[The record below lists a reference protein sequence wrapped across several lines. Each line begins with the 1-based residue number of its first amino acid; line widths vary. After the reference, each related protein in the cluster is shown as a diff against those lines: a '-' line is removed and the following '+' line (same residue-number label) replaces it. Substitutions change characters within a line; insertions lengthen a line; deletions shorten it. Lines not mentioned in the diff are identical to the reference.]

1 LFIIKTYEIIKSL
14 ERECDPIKNSLF
26 LRIKYTQQEITHV
39 QSGSQKVSYFAFAA
53 SFAIL
58 SIIAV
63 TLSNQ
68 EAFGDGLTS
77 ETFSA
82 TLGDRNAEMLVQVN
96 PPILTD
102 ASRNDA
108 YILFRLYDANNNQTI
123 QYTTFFISVEK
134 GVGEDAETIMPP
146 TLFHTESG
154 LLRLKVQ
161 PAEGELQI
169 FGTQEQFLNAWVAD
183 PGGTVNIQGPLFL
196 EGGLYHLRVEIFG
209 VDNIRNIFADENIP
223 KFDSWLS
230 VGDVFT
236 QNVDYQ
242 GQPYNT
248 TIISYYDRV
257 GNFSFDGN
265 NQQFTWSMPFDWNVS
280 RIEDTNIF
288 VHEEVKIPKS
298 LAGIGDTTSFSATV
312 NGNPISGRMLAVD
325 PYSSQ
330 QELTLHYLINKN
342 DVINMASQVPQGDSD
357 MVFTLAPA
365 AGQVAQTTG
374 EILTDTGNINVVLEW
389 APDQLNANA
398 ESTLTLIFLDGFSGQ
413 RIADDVNYNLRVLDN
428 NGSQVY
434 SQTGLIAEGGTGIQ
448 TIDFPANENY
458 RVEVEVTA
466 IARDGQPIDQTR
478 NGIARGT
485 VVVPEFPSGSLV
497 TAAAVTGISSAVI
510 ILLRRFVKLAPGLG
524 L

>member
-1 LFIIKTYEIIKSL
+1 MCVRLSVCIYTRSF
-14 ERECDPIKNSLF
+14 F
-26 LRIKYTQQEITHV
+26 LRIKYTQQGIIHV
-39 QSGSQKVSYFAFAA
+39 QSGRQKVSYLVFAA
-53 SFAIL
+53 ALLVL

-63 TLSNQ
+63 TLPNQ
-68 EAFGDGLTS
+68 KAFGDGLTM

-82 TLGDRNAEMLVQVN
+82 TLGNRNAALLVQVN

-123 QYTTFFISVEK
+123 PYSTFFISVEK

-154 LLRLKVQ
+154 QLRLKVQ
-161 PAEGELQI
+161 PAEGQLQI

-196 EGGLYHLRVEIFG
+196 EGGIYHLRVEIFG
-209 VDNIRNIFADENIP
+209 VDNIRNIFPDENIP

-257 GNFSFDGN
+257 RDFSFDASSE
-265 NQQFTWSMPFDWNVS
+265 QFTWSMPFDWNVS

-288 VHEEVKIPKS
+288 VHEEVRIPKS
-298 LAGIGDTTSFSATV
+298 LAGIGNAASFSATV

-342 DVINMASQVPQGDSD
+342 DIVGMANRIPQGDSD
-357 MVFTLAPA
+357 MTFTLAPA
-365 AGQVAQTTG
+365 TGQAAQTTG
-374 EILTDTGNINVVLEW
+374 EILTDTGNINVVLQW
-389 APDQLNANA
+389 APDQLNANT
-398 ESTLTLIFLDGFSGQ
+398 ESTLTLSFHDGFSGE
-413 RIADDVNYNLRVLDN
+413 RIADDVNYNLRILDN

-434 SQTGLIAEGGTGIQ
+434 SQTGLVAEGGTGTQ

-458 RVEVEVTA
+458 RMEVEVTG
-466 IARDGQPIDQTR
+466 IARDGQSIDQTR
-478 NGIARGT
+478 NGIARGI
-485 VVVPEFPSGSLV
+485 VVVPEFPSGSLT
-497 TAAAVTGISSAVI
+497 TAAAVTGISGAII
-510 ILLRRFVKLAPGLG
+510 ILLRRFVKIVPGSG

>member
-1 LFIIKTYEIIKSL
+1 VRAGR
-14 ERECDPIKNSLF
+14 RE
-26 LRIKYTQQEITHV
+26 
-39 QSGSQKVSYFAFAA
+39 GSYFVFTAA
-53 SFAIL
+53 LAIL
-58 SIIAV
+58 SITAV
-63 TLSNQ
+63 ILPNSK
-68 EAFGDGLTS
+68 AFGDGLTM
-77 ETFSA
+77 ETFTA
-82 TLGDRNAEMLVQVN
+82 TLGGRSANLLVQVN

-123 QYTTFFISVEK
+123 KYSTFFVSIEK
-134 GVGEDAETIMPP
+134 GVGEDATTIMPP

-161 PAEGELQI
+161 PAEGDLKI
-169 FGTQEQFLNAWVAD
+169 SGNQEQFLNAWVAD

-196 EGGLYHLRVEIFG
+196 EGGIYHLKVEIFG
-209 VDNIRNIFADENIP
+209 VDSIRNIFAPDDTP

-257 GNFSFDGN
+257 RDFSFDGSN
-265 NQQFTWSMPFDWNVS
+265 ETFTWSMPFDWNVS
-280 RIEDTNIF
+280 RIKDTNIF

-298 LAGIGDTTSFSATV
+298 LTGIGDSSSFAATV
-312 NGNPISGRMLAVD
+312 NGNQISGRMLSVD

-330 QELTLHYLINKN
+330 QEVTLHYLINKN
-342 DVINMASQVPQGDSD
+342 DIIGMASTIPQGDSG
-357 MVFTLAPA
+357 MTFTLAPST
-365 AGQVAQTTG
+365 GQNTQTTG
-374 EILTDTGNINVVLEW
+374 EILTDSGNINVVLDW
-389 APDQLNANA
+389 TPDQLNATT
-398 ESTLTLIFLDGFSGQ
+398 ESTLTLGFLDGFSGE
-413 RIADDVNYNLRVLDN
+413 RIANNVNYNIRILDN

-434 SQTGLIAEGGTGIQ
+434 SQTGLVAEGGTDTQ

-458 RVEVEVTA
+458 RMEIQVTG
-466 IARDGQPIDQTR
+466 IARDGQSIDQTR

-485 VVVPEFPSGSLV
+485 VVVPEFSAG
-497 TAAAVTGISSAVI
+497 AAAATTILGITLSI
-510 ILLRRFVKLAPGLG
+510 ILLQRFSTRVPRLG
-524 L
+524 F

>member
-1 LFIIKTYEIIKSL
+1 
-14 ERECDPIKNSLF
+14 
-26 LRIKYTQQEITHV
+26 V
-39 QSGSQKVSYFAFAA
+39 QSGRQKVSYLVFAA
-53 SFAIL
+53 ALAVL

-63 TLSNQ
+63 TFSNQ
-68 EAFGDGLTS
+68 EAFGDGLTM
-77 ETFSA
+77 ETFTA
-82 TLGDRNAEMLVQVN
+82 TLGNRNAELLVQVN

-123 QYTTFFISVEK
+123 KYSTFFISIEK
-134 GVGEDAETIMPP
+134 GVGEDATTIMPP

-161 PAEGELQI
+161 PAEGDLKI
-169 FGTQEQFLNAWVAD
+169 FGTQEQFLSAWVAD

-196 EGGLYHLRVEIFG
+196 EGGIYHLKVEIFG
-209 VDNIRNIFADENIP
+209 VDSIRNIFADENIP

-236 QNVDYQ
+236 QNIDYQ

-257 GNFSFDGN
+257 RDFSFDGSSE
-265 NQQFTWSMPFDWNVS
+265 QFTWSMPFDWNVS

-298 LAGIGDTTSFSATV
+298 LAGIGDTTSFTATV
-312 NGNPISGRMLAVD
+312 NGNPISGRMLAID

-342 DVINMASQVPQGDSD
+342 DIVGMASGIPQGDSS
-357 MVFTLAPA
+357 MIFTLAPA
-365 AGQVAQTTG
+365 TGQAAQTTG
-374 EILTDTGNINVVLEW
+374 EILTDTGNINVVLQW
-389 APDQLNANA
+389 APDQLNANTQ
-398 ESTLTLIFLDGFSGQ
+398 STLTLSFHDGFSGE
-413 RIADDVNYNLRVLDN
+413 RIADDVNYNLRILDN

-434 SQTGLIAEGGTGIQ
+434 SQTGLVAGGGTGTQ

-458 RVEVEVTA
+458 RMEVEVTG
-466 IARDGQPIDQTR
+466 IARDGQSIDQTR
-478 NGIARGT
+478 NGIARGI
-485 VVVPEFPSGSLV
+485 VVVPEFPSGSLA
-497 TAAAVTGISSAVI
+497 TAAAVTGISGAII
-510 ILLRRFVKLAPGLG
+510 ILLRRFVKIVPGSG

>member
-1 LFIIKTYEIIKSL
+1 MSVRLCAHTYAMCSY
-14 ERECDPIKNSLF
+14 F
-26 LRIKYTQQEITHV
+26 LRIKYTHQEVIHV
-39 QSGSQKVSYFAFAA
+39 QSGRQKVSYFALAA
-53 SFAIL
+53 SFAVL
-58 SIIAV
+58 SITAV
-63 TLSNQ
+63 TFPNQ
-68 EAFGDGLTS
+68 IAFGDGLTM

-82 TLGDRNAEMLVQVN
+82 TLGNRNANLLVQVN

-123 QYTTFFISVEK
+123 KYTTLFVSIEK
-134 GVGEDAETIMPP
+134 GVGEDAQTIMPP

-161 PAEGELQI
+161 PTEGDLKI

-196 EGGLYHLRVEIFG
+196 EGGIYHLKVEIFG
-209 VDNIRNIFADENIP
+209 VDSIRNIFAPENTP

-257 GNFSFDGN
+257 RDFSFNGSK
-265 NQQFTWSMPFDWNVS
+265 QQFTWSMPFDWNAS
-280 RIEDTNIF
+280 RIEGTNIF

-298 LAGIGDTTSFSATV
+298 LPGIGDTTSFTATV
-312 NGNPISGRMLAVD
+312 NGNPISGRMLAID

-330 QELTLHYLINKN
+330 QALTLHYLLNKN
-342 DVINMASQVPQGDSD
+342 DIVGIASGIPQGSSG
-357 MVFTLAPA
+357 MTFTLAPA
-365 AGQVAQTTG
+365 TGQEMQTTG
-374 EILTDTGNINVVLEW
+374 ELFTDTGNINVVLEW
-389 APDQLNANA
+389 APSQLNANT
-398 ESTLTLIFLDGFSGQ
+398 ESTLTLNFLDGFSGQ
-413 RIADDVNYNLRVLDN
+413 KIADDVNYNLRVLDN

-434 SQTGLIAEGGTGIQ
+434 SQTGLVAEGGTGTQ

-466 IARDGQPIDQTR
+466 IARDGQTIDQTR

-485 VVVPEFPSGSLV
+485 VVVPEFPSGSLI
-497 TAAAVTGISSAVI
+497 TAAAVTGITSAI
-510 ILLRRFVKLAPGLG
+510 IIILRRFVKIVPDLG
-524 L
+524 LK

>member
-1 LFIIKTYEIIKSL
+1 MQTSFV
-14 ERECDPIKNSLF
+14 
-26 LRIKYTQQEITHV
+26 LRIKYTQHEVIDV
-39 QSGSQKVSYFAFAA
+39 RSGRQSISYFAFAA
-53 SFAIL
+53 AFAVL
-58 SIIAV
+58 LIITV
-63 TLSNQ
+63 TFTNQ
-68 EAFGDGLTS
+68 KALGDGLTS

-82 TLGDRNAEMLVQVN
+82 TLGDRNAELLVQVN

-108 YILFRLYDANNNQTI
+108 FVLFRLYDANNNQTI
-123 QYTTFFISVEK
+123 PYTTFFISVEK
-134 GVGEDAETIMPP
+134 GIGEDAETIMPP

-154 LLRLKVQ
+154 MLRLKVQ

-183 PGGTVNIQGPLFL
+183 PGGTVNVQGPLFL

-236 QNVDYQ
+236 QSIDYQ
-242 GQPYNT
+242 GQSYNT
-248 TIISYYDRV
+248 TVISYYDRV
-257 GNFSFDGN
+257 RDLSFDAN

-280 RIEDTNIF
+280 RLEDTNIF

-298 LAGIGDTTSFSATV
+298 LAGIGDTTSFTAAV

-330 QELTLHYLINKN
+330 QELTLHYLLNKN
-342 DVINMASQVPQGDSD
+342 DIISMASAVPQGDSD
-357 MVFTLAPA
+357 MIFTLAPA
-365 AGQVAQTTG
+365 TGQVAQTTG

-389 APDQLNANA
+389 APDQLNANTQ
-398 ESTLTLIFLDGFSGQ
+398 STLTLSFHDGFSGE
-413 RIADDVNYNLRVLDN
+413 RIVDDVNYNLRVFDN

-434 SQTGLIAEGGTGIQ
+434 SQTGLVAEGGTGMQ
-448 TIDFPANENY
+448 SIDFPANENY
-458 RVEVEVTA
+458 RMEVEVTG
-466 IARDGQPIDQTR
+466 IARDGQSIDQTR
-478 NGIARGT
+478 NGIARGA
-485 VVVPEFPSGSLV
+485 VVVPEFPSGSLA
-497 TAAAVTGISSAVI
+497 TAAAITGITGAI
-510 ILLRRFVKLAPGLG
+510 IVVLRRFVKIEPGSG

>member
-1 LFIIKTYEIIKSL
+1 V
-14 ERECDPIKNSLF
+14 R
-26 LRIKYTQQEITHV
+26 
-39 QSGSQKVSYFAFAA
+39 SGRQKVSYYFTFAA
-53 SFAIL
+53 AVSVL
-58 SIIAV
+58 SIIAI
-63 TLSNQ
+63 TFPNQ
-68 EAFGDGLTS
+68 KAFGDGLTS

-82 TLGDRNAEMLVQVN
+82 TLGDRNAELLVQVN

-108 YILFRLYDANNNQTI
+108 FILFRLYDANNNQTI

-134 GVGEDAETIMPP
+134 GIGEDAETIMPP

-209 VDNIRNIFADENIP
+209 VDNIRNIFSDENIP
-223 KFDSWLS
+223 RFDSWLS

-236 QNVDYQ
+236 ESVDFR
-242 GQPYNT
+242 GQSYNT
-248 TIISYYDRV
+248 TVISYYDRV
-257 GNFSFDGN
+257 RDLNFDAN

-288 VHEEVKIPKS
+288 VHEEVRIPKS
-298 LAGIGDTTSFSATV
+298 LAGIGDTTSFTAAV

-330 QELTLHYLINKN
+330 EELTLHYLLNKN
-342 DVINMASQVPQGDSD
+342 DIISMASGIPQGGSD
-357 MVFTLAPA
+357 MIFTLAPTT
-365 AGQVAQTTG
+365 GQVAQTTG

-389 APDQLNANA
+389 APDQLNANT
-398 ESTLTLIFLDGFSGQ
+398 ESTLTLSFYDGFSGQ
-413 RIADDVNYNLRVLDN
+413 RIVDDVNYNLRIFDN
-428 NGSQVY
+428 NGTQVY
-434 SQTGLIAEGGTGIQ
+434 GQTGLVAAGGSGMQ

-458 RVEVEVTA
+458 RMEAEVTG

-485 VVVPEFPSGSLV
+485 VVVPEFSTGSLV
-497 TAAAVTGISSAVI
+497 TPASITGITGAVI
-510 ILLRRFVKLAPGLG
+510 ILLRRFVK
-524 L
+524 

>member
-1 LFIIKTYEIIKSL
+1 
-14 ERECDPIKNSLF
+14 
-26 LRIKYTQQEITHV
+26 V
-39 QSGSQKVSYFAFAA
+39 QLGRQKVSCFAFAA
-53 SFAIL
+53 AFAVL
-58 SIIAV
+58 SVIAV
-63 TLSNQ
+63 TLTNQ
-68 EAFGDGLTS
+68 KVFGDGLTS
-77 ETFSA
+77 ETFTAS
-82 TLGDRNAEMLVQVN
+82 LGDRNAEMLVEVS

-102 ASRNDA
+102 QTRDEAS
-108 YILFRLYDANNNQTI
+108 ILFRLYDANTNQTI
-123 QYTTFFISVEK
+123 PFTTFFVSVEK
-134 GVGEDAETIMPP
+134 GIGEGAETIMPP

-161 PAEGELQI
+161 PAEGDLQI

-209 VDNIRNIFADENIP
+209 VDNIRNIFSSENIP

-236 QNVDYQ
+236 QTVDYQ
-242 GQPYNT
+242 GQSYNT
-248 TIISYYDRV
+248 TVISYYDRV
-257 GNFSFDGN
+257 RNFSFDAS
-265 NQQFTWSMPFDWNVS
+265 NQQFTWMMPFDWNIS

-298 LAGIGDTTSFSATV
+298 LSGIGNTTSFTATV
-312 NGNPISGRMLAVD
+312 NGDPISGRMLAVD

-342 DVINMASQVPQGDSD
+342 DIMNMASGIPQGDSD
-357 MVFTLAPA
+357 MIFTLAPA
-365 AGQVAQTTG
+365 TGQAAQTTG

-389 APDQLNANA
+389 APDQLNANT
-398 ESTLTLIFLDGFSGQ
+398 ESTLTLSFFDGFSGE
-413 RIADDVNYNLRVLDN
+413 RIRDDVNYNLRVFNN

-434 SQTGLIAEGGTGIQ
+434 SQTGLVAEGGNGTQ

-458 RVEVEVTA
+458 RMEVEVTG
-466 IARDGQPIDQTR
+466 IARDGQSIDQTR
-478 NGIARGT
+478 NGIARAV
-485 VVVPEFPSGSLV
+485 VVVPEFPSGSLA
-497 TAAAVTGISSAVI
+497 TAAAITGMTSAI
-510 ILLRRFVKLAPGLG
+510 IVVLRRFAKIVPGSG

>member
-1 LFIIKTYEIIKSL
+1 MRLGI
-14 ERECDPIKNSLF
+14 
-26 LRIKYTQQEITHV
+26 
-39 QSGSQKVSYFAFAA
+39 QKISYFVLAAAFAV
-53 SFAIL
+53 L

-63 TLSNQ
+63 TLPNQ
-68 EAFGDGLTS
+68 KAFGDGLTS
-77 ETFSA
+77 ETFTA
-82 TLGDRNAEMLVQVN
+82 TLGNRNAEMLVEVN

-102 ASRNDA
+102 ETRDEA
-108 YILFRLYDANNNQTI
+108 YMLFRLYDANTNETI
-123 QYTTFFISVEK
+123 PYTTFFISVEK
-134 GVGEDAETIMPP
+134 GIGEDAETIMPP

-161 PAEGELQI
+161 PAQGELQI

-196 EGGLYHLRVEIFG
+196 EGGLYYLRVEIFG
-209 VDNIRNIFADENIP
+209 VDNIRNIFTDENIP
-223 KFDSWLS
+223 EFDSWLS

-236 QNVDYQ
+236 QTVDYQ
-242 GQPYNT
+242 GQSYDT
-248 TIISYYDRV
+248 TVISYYDRV
-257 GNFSFDGN
+257 RNFSFDGS

-288 VHEEVKIPKS
+288 IHEEVKIPKS
-298 LAGIGDTTSFSATV
+298 LAGIGDTTSFAATV

-330 QELTLHYLINKN
+330 HELTLHYLINKN
-342 DVINMASQVPQGDSD
+342 DIISMASEIPEDDSD
-357 MVFTLAPA
+357 MIFTLAPST
-365 AGQVAQTTG
+365 GQDAQTTG

-389 APDQLNANA
+389 APDQLNANT
-398 ESTLTLIFLDGFSGQ
+398 ESTLTLSFYDGFSGE
-413 RIADDVNYNLRVLDN
+413 RIGDDVNYNLRVLDN

-434 SQTGLIAEGGTGIQ
+434 SQTGLVAEGGTGTQ

-458 RVEVEVTA
+458 RMEVEVTG
-466 IARDGQPIDQTR
+466 IARDGQSIDQTR

-485 VVVPEFPSGSLV
+485 VVVPEFPSGSLA
-497 TAAAVTGISSAVI
+497 TAAAVTGISGAIIII
-510 ILLRRFVKLAPGLG
+510 ILLRRFVKIVPGLG